1 MADVGV
7 SANAT
12 MQPVKAGLFSPL
24 ARTQYAA
31 VAEMRSR
38 LFANNLRTNEGA
50 LEFGARAASFIIYS
64 FIGLSLGV
72 GACALTYSI
81 VLREGWQ
88 YLAVEFWALCFVW
101 QAMSVA
107 LASFQ
112 EQYDITSLLRFPVGF
127 GSFVL
132 LHLIFGLIDISTII
146 GTLCSLGILV
156 GFTLARSEL
165 FPWAVLTL
173 AGFVAFN
180 ILLVRAILAWIDR
193 WLAKRRSREIVSAI
207 FLLLLLSLQLLNP
220 ALRNDFN
227 DEELPHPRHHA
238 LHHHA
243 ESQVEH
249 QAHPLLRTVDAAQ
262 TWLPPGLA
270 ASAMQ
275 HANEHAPVPALAS
288 VGMLGVFTLFAGGLL
303 TLRLRSEY
311 RGENLGEA
319 RNRKKIETRDSGW
332 LVSNGPIGA
341 VIEKELRTLLR
352 SVPQLY
358 ALGVPMLMVFLI
370 GNVFRSGSSGAP
382 HKTFAL
388 QLAFPICVAY
398 GLLGFIQLIY
408 NNLGAEGPG
417 IQLLLLSPTPMR
429 TILLGKNL
437 FHATLFGFVALISM
451 FLASLRLGLPS
462 PTVAAT
468 TIGWLAFALPA
479 NLAAGNILS
488 LTMPYRVNLGRLG
501 RQSGS
506 QANALLSMFIQT
518 AWLGI
523 GAGIISLTALLGA
536 LWVGAIILVALALG
550 AVIAWIFVLRRADSI
565 INRRRDKLIARLTK
579 TA

>member
-12 MQPVKAGLFSPL
+12 MQPVQAGLFSPL

-31 VAEMRSR
+31 VARMRAR

-50 LEFGARAASFIIYS
+50 LEFGARAVSFIIYC

-81 VLREGWQ
+81 VLREGWE

-112 EQYDITSLLRFPVGF
+112 EQFDLTGLLRFPVSF

-132 LHLIFGLIDISTII
+132 LHLIFGFIDISTII

-165 FPWAVLTL
+165 FLWALLTV
-173 AGFVAFN
+173 AGFVVFN
-180 ILLVRAILAWIDR
+180 ILLVRALLAWIDR
-193 WLAKRRSREIVSAI
+193 WLAKRRSREIVTAI
-207 FLLLLLSLQLLNP
+207 FLFLVLSLQLLNP
-220 ALRNDFN
+220 ALRSNFN
-227 DEELPHPRHHA
+227 DEELPHPRHHHG
-238 LHHHA
+238 LHHGA
-243 ESQVEH
+243 KSELER
-249 QAHPLLRTVDAAQ
+249 QAHPWLQTVHAAQ
-262 TWLPPGLA
+262 AWLPPGLA
-270 ASAMQ
+270 ANAME
-275 HANEHAPVPALAS
+275 HANEHARVPALAS
-288 VGMLGVFTLFAGGLL
+288 VGMLGVFSLFAGGLL
-303 TLRLRSEY
+303 TLRLRAEY

-319 RNRKKIETRDSGW
+319 RNRKKVETHDSAW
-332 LVSNGPIGA
+332 LISSGPIGA
-341 VIEKELRTLLR
+341 VIEKELRTLMR

-370 GNVFRSGSSGAP
+370 GNVFRTSSSGAP
-382 HKTFAL
+382 HQTY

-429 TILLGKNL
+429 TVLLAKNL
-437 FHATLFGFVALISM
+437 FHAALFAFVALVSM

-462 PTVAAT
+462 ATVAAT

-523 GAGIISLTALLGA
+523 GAGIISLCAIFGK
-536 LWVGAIILVALALG
+536 LWVGAIILAALAVG
-550 AVIAWIFVLRRADSI
+550 AVIAWILGLRQADSI

>member
-1 MADVGV
+1 MAHVGV
-7 SANAT
+7 STNAG
-12 MQPVKAGLFSPL
+12 MQPVEAGLFSPL

-31 VAEMRSR
+31 VAEMRAR

-50 LEFGARAASFIIYS
+50 LEFGARAVSFIIYC

-72 GACALTYSI
+72 GAGALTYSI
-81 VLREGWQ
+81 VIREGWE

-112 EQYDITSLLRFPVGF
+112 EQYDLSGLLRFPVSF

-156 GFTLARSEL
+156 GFTLARSQL
-165 FPWAVLTL
+165 FPWALLTL

-207 FLLLLLSLQLLNP
+207 FLFLLLGLQLLNP
-220 ALRNDFN
+220 ALRNDLN

-238 LHHHA
+238 LHHDA
-243 ESQVEH
+243 ERQLELQV
-249 QAHPLLRTVDAAQ
+249 HPLSQTVRAAQ

-275 HANEHAPVPALAS
+275 HADEHASVPALAS

-319 RNRKKIETRDSGW
+319 RNRKKIEARDSGW
-332 LVSNGPIGA
+332 LISNGPIGA
-341 VIEKELRTLLR
+341 VVEKEMRTLMR

-370 GNVFRSGSSGAP
+370 GNVFRTSSSGAP
-382 HKTFAL
+382 HQTF

-429 TILLGKNL
+429 TILLAKNL
-437 FHATLFGFVALISM
+437 FHATLFAFVALASM

-523 GAGIISLTALLGA
+523 GAGVISLCAIFGK
-536 LWVGAIILVALALG
+536 LWVGAIILAALAVG
-550 AVIAWIFVLRRADSI
+550 AVIVLILVLRKADSI

>member
-1 MADVGV
+1 MAYVGV
-7 SANAT
+7 STNAG
-12 MQPVKAGLFSPL
+12 MQPVEAGLFSPL

-31 VAEMRSR
+31 VAEMRAR

-50 LEFGARAASFIIYS
+50 LEFGARAVSFIIYC

-72 GACALTYSI
+72 GAGALTYSI
-81 VLREGWQ
+81 VIREGWE

-112 EQYDITSLLRFPVGF
+112 EQYDLSGLLRFPVSF

-165 FPWAVLTL
+165 FPWALLTL

-207 FLLLLLSLQLLNP
+207 FLFLLLGLQLLNP
-220 ALRNDFN
+220 ALRNDLN

-238 LHHHA
+238 LHHDA
-243 ESQVEH
+243 ERQLER
-249 QAHPLLRTVDAAQ
+249 QAHPLLQTVRAAQ

-275 HANEHAPVPALAS
+275 HADEHAAVPALAS
-288 VGMLGVFTLFAGGLL
+288 VGMLGVFALFAGGLL

-332 LVSNGPIGA
+332 LISDGPIGA
-341 VIEKELRTLLR
+341 VVEKEMRTLMR

-370 GNVFRSGSSGAP
+370 GNVFRTSSSGAP
-382 HKTFAL
+382 HQTF

-429 TILLGKNL
+429 TILLAKNL
-437 FHATLFGFVALISM
+437 FHATLFAFVALASM

-523 GAGIISLTALLGA
+523 GAGVISLCAILGK
-536 LWVGAIILVALALG
+536 LWVGAIILAALAVG
-550 AVIAWIFVLRRADSI
+550 AVIVLILVLRKADSI

>member
-1 MADVGV
+1 MAHVGV
-7 SANAT
+7 SANAG
-12 MQPVKAGLFSPL
+12 MQPVEAGLFSPL

-31 VAEMRSR
+31 VAGMRAR

-50 LEFGARAASFIIYS
+50 LEFGARAVSFIIYC

-72 GACALTYSI
+72 GAGALTYSI
-81 VLREGWQ
+81 VIREGWE

-112 EQYDITSLLRFPVGF
+112 EQYDLSELLRFPVSF

-132 LHLIFGLIDISTII
+132 LHLIFGLVDISTII

-165 FPWAVLTL
+165 FPWALLTL

-207 FLLLLLSLQLLNP
+207 FLFLLLGLQLLNP
-220 ALRNDFN
+220 ALRNDLN

-238 LHHHA
+238 LHHDA
-243 ESQVEH
+243 ERQLER
-249 QAHPLLRTVDAAQ
+249 QAHPLLQIVRAAQ

-275 HANEHAPVPALAS
+275 HADERASAPALAS
-288 VGMLGVFTLFAGGLL
+288 VAMLGVFALFAGGLL

-332 LVSNGPIGA
+332 LISNGPIGA
-341 VIEKELRTLLR
+341 VVEKEMRTLMR

-370 GNVFRSGSSGAP
+370 GNVFRTSSSGAP
-382 HKTFAL
+382 HQTF

-437 FHATLFGFVALISM
+437 FHATLFAFVALASM

-523 GAGIISLTALLGA
+523 GAGVISLCAILGK
-536 LWVGAIILVALALG
+536 LWVGAIILAALAVG
-550 AVIAWIFVLRRADSI
+550 AVIVLILVLRKADSI

>member
-1 MADVGV
+1 MAHVGV
-7 SANAT
+7 SANAG
-12 MQPVKAGLFSPL
+12 MQPVEAGLFSPL

-31 VAEMRSR
+31 VGGMRAR

-50 LEFGARAASFIIYS
+50 LEFGARAVSFIIYC

-72 GACALTYSI
+72 GAGALTYSI
-81 VLREGWQ
+81 VIREGWE

-112 EQYDITSLLRFPVGF
+112 EQYDLSELLRFPVSF

-165 FPWAVLTL
+165 FPWALLTL
-173 AGFVAFN
+173 AGFVALN

-207 FLLLLLSLQLLNP
+207 FLFLLLGLQLLNP
-220 ALRNDFN
+220 ALRNDLN
-227 DEELPHPRHHA
+227 DEELPHPRHHG
-238 LHHHA
+238 LHHDAGHRLA
-243 ESQVEH
+243 RHTHLWSQ
-249 QAHPLLRTVDAAQ
+249 TVRAAQ

-275 HANEHAPVPALAS
+275 HADEHASVPALAS
-288 VGMLGVFTLFAGGLL
+288 VGMLGVFALFAGGLL

-332 LVSNGPIGA
+332 LISNGPIGA
-341 VIEKELRTLLR
+341 VIEKEMRTLMR

-370 GNVFRSGSSGAP
+370 GNVFRTGSSASQQ
-382 HKTFAL
+382 TF

-437 FHATLFGFVALISM
+437 FHATLFAFVALASM

-523 GAGIISLTALLGA
+523 GAGVISLCAILGK
-536 LWVGAIILVALALG
+536 LWVGAVILAALAVG
-550 AVIAWIFVLRRADSI
+550 AVIVWILVLRKADSI

>member
-1 MADVGV
+1 MAYVGV
-7 SANAT
+7 STNAG
-12 MQPVKAGLFSPL
+12 MQPVEAGLFSPL

-31 VAEMRSR
+31 VGEMRAR

-50 LEFGARAASFIIYS
+50 LEFGARAVSFIIYC

-72 GACALTYSI
+72 GAGALTYSI
-81 VLREGWQ
+81 VIREGWE

-112 EQYDITSLLRFPVGF
+112 EQYDLSGLLRFPVSF

-165 FPWAVLTL
+165 FPWALLTL

-207 FLLLLLSLQLLNP
+207 FLFLLLGLQLLNP
-220 ALRNDFN
+220 ALRNDLN

-238 LHHHA
+238 LHHDA
-243 ESQVEH
+243 ERQLER
-249 QAHPLLRTVDAAQ
+249 QAHPLLQTVRAAQ

-275 HANEHAPVPALAS
+275 HADEHAAVPALAS
-288 VGMLGVFTLFAGGLL
+288 VGMLGVFALFAGGLL

-332 LVSNGPIGA
+332 LISDGPIGA
-341 VIEKELRTLLR
+341 VVEKEMRTLMR

-370 GNVFRSGSSGAP
+370 GNVFRTSSSGAP
-382 HKTFAL
+382 HQTF

-437 FHATLFGFVALISM
+437 FHATLFAFVALASM

-523 GAGIISLTALLGA
+523 GAGVISLCGILGK
-536 LWVGAIILVALALG
+536 LWVGAIILAALAVG
-550 AVIAWIFVLRRADSI
+550 AVIVLILVLRKADSI